1 MSHPEVPRSQGR
13 HAGRHALT
21 DPGAD
26 TVRPEALEHA
36 SLEQVIGRSGP
47 MAPRRAAALGL
58 AVLDQLVAVH
68 NRGMLHGD
76 VRPGS
81 VLIGPRDRITLAAP
95 TLRSPAFTA
104 PEGVTGPAA
113 DLWSLGATLYTAVE
127 GRPPGPGGPLGNAG
141 PIAPILLALLALE
154 PGQRP
159 EPGTLR
165 NALLAASRDR
175 GESYTPLPPVPADA
189 LPPPSRRTSSAPFP
203 QVFPSAPSPASPSA
217 PPASF
222 PPGPAAAAPPPPERS
237 APPPWSR
244 TTHPLDTFI
253 SGSSAPSGTRPFGP
267 PSAGADPADPAPPP
281 HHGRLDHPDHP
292 GGGGAAGAG
301 LPITPPP
308 PAPPSPG
315 PPSATPPFPAAD
327 RTGSPPAD
335 PFRGEPPWARPP
347 RAESSWAES
356 PREDPSRTENHFSE
370 KVFPRAASV
379 PQDVLFGQTGVP
391 ASPAYG
397 QTAAPP
403 PTAPTPP
410 QGSPAAPS
418 PPSPA
423 TSAPPDPASAGPA
436 DAVPPPHGPAHPRG
450 HESRHEPPREPPY
463 GPPHEPS
470 RGLSHESPHEAAPPP
485 PAAVSADSTSRA
497 LVPLSGGPKD
507 TSPGSQAR
515 TGPTERSGGRS
526 QGVFVPRSV
535 VGLTCGLLAAMA
547 VTIGVLL
554 APMIG
559 RSGGDDQEASA
570 TPAAGAKGRF
580 ASAPR
585 ACGLLDEG
593 QAQEL
598 VPGFR
603 SSEVESSVC
612 NWLNRH
618 DWRMPNPEKFDL
630 QVRLVAQKR
639 NGSEIERAKE
649 YLSGKKKDLA
659 TGGTFATPRPAPPR
673 NLKGIGEDAFMM
685 GAYNKFN
692 IYNGAYKVTVVF
704 RISNL
709 IAEVEYLRGGVTED
723 SDGVITQNATKAARW
738 VAQALKARG

>member
-1 MSHPEVPRSQGR
+1 MNHPEVPRSQGR

-21 DPGAD
+21 DPG
-26 TVRPEALEHA
+26 TETMRPEALEHA
-36 SLEQVIGRSGP
+36 SLEQVIGRAGP
-47 MAPRRAAALGL
+47 MAPRQAAAVGL

-127 GRPPGPGGPLGNAG
+127 GRPPGPGGPLDNAG

-159 EPGTLR
+159 EPGVLR
-165 NALLAASRDR
+165 NALLTASRDR
-175 GESYTPLPPVPADA
+175 GEGYTPLPPVPADA
-189 LPPPSRRTSSAPFP
+189 LPPPSRRASSAPFP
-203 QVFPSAPSPASPSA
+203 QVFPPAPFPAAPSPPE
-217 PPASF
+217 
-222 PPGPAAAAPPPPERS
+222 PAAAAPPPPERS
-237 APPPWSR
+237 APAPRSPA
-244 TTHPLDTFI
+244 THPLDTSPHGPHGT
-253 SGSSAPSGTRPFGP
+253 SGTFETPSFGVSSAGTGPAAPIPPQHPGRPEHPEHLG
-267 PSAGADPADPAPPP
+267 AGAPASPPM
-281 HHGRLDHPDHP
+281 
-292 GGGGAAGAG
+292 
-301 LPITPPP
+301 
-308 PAPPSPG
+308 PPSP
-315 PPSATPPFPAAD
+315 TQVFPVTD
-327 RTGSPPAD
+327 RAGSPPAD
-335 PFRGEPPWARPP
+335 PFRGEPPWARSSQAEPS
-347 RAESSWAES
+347 RAE
-356 PREDPSRTENHFSE
+356 PSRAEHHFSE
-370 KVFPRAASV
+370 QVFPRTASV
-379 PQDVLFGQTGVP
+379 PPD
-391 ASPAYG
+391 
-397 QTAAPP
+397 
-403 PTAPTPP
+403 
-410 QGSPAAPS
+410 APS
-418 PPSPA
+418 GQAGAPA
-423 TSAPPDPASAGPA
+423 FPAPGQA
-436 DAVPPPHGPAHPRG
+436 AVPPPPAPAPA
-450 HESRHEPPREPPY
+450 S
-463 GPPHEPS
+463 S
-470 RGLSHESPHEAAPPP
+470 AAAPPSASPVSPVSPAGVAGAVPPQHEPQHEPQHHPRYEPQHESQYEPAHDPRHGAAP
-485 PAAVSADSTSRA
+485 PATVPVASASRA
-497 LVPLSGGPKD
+497 LVPLADGSKGA
-507 TSPGSQAR
+507 SPGPQAP
-515 TGPTERSGGRS
+515 TGPTERSSGRS
-526 QGVFVPRSV
+526 RGVFVPRSV

-559 RSGGDDQEASA
+559 RSGGEDKDASA

-593 QAQEL
+593 QVQEL

-603 SSEVESSVC
+603 SSEVEPSVC

-618 DWRMPNPEKFDL
+618 DWRLPNPEKFDL
-630 QVRLVAQKR
+630 QVRVVAQKR

-659 TGGTFATPRPAPPR
+659 TNGTFATPRPAPPR
-673 NLKGIGEDAFMM
+673 DLNGIGEDAFIM